1 LVLAVIDITFSNKT
15 MKKDTYEI
23 RLRSGELVLIS
34 AWKFEI
40 FGLGT
45 FIVHRDVEYP
55 NRWTVSEPMTGCVA
69 VRMRDTRKAA
79 IEAAYADFH
88 LKPSHSKEDYYSLV
102 QLTLEKYK
110 DSPTKY
116 WKEMQDADRCNETEA
131 G

>member
-1 LVLAVIDITFSNKT
+1 MVLAVIDITFSNKT

-55 NRWTVSEPMTGCVA
+55 NRWTVSEPMTGCCLLYTSPSP
-69 VRMRDTRKAA
+69 RD
-79 IEAAYADFH
+79 
-88 LKPSHSKEDYYSLV
+88 S
-102 QLTLEKYK
+102 
-110 DSPTKY
+110 
-116 WKEMQDADRCNETEA
+116 
-131 G
+131 